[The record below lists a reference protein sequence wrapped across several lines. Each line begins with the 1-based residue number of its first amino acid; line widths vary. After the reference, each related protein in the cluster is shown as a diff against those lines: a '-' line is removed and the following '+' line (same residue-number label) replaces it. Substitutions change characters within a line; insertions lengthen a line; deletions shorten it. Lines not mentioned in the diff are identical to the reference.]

1 MKPGDIVSVLYE
13 TRCYYIIVEK
23 IPRDTVPFGEQMYR
37 LLGLKDGV
45 ERSARY
51 SEIRIVSKAESR

>member
-13 TRCYYIIVEK
+13 TRRYYIIIEK
-23 IPRDTVPFGEQMYR
+23 IPRETIPFGEQMYM

-45 ERSARY
+45 QRSARY
-51 SEIRIVSKAESR
+51 SEIKVISHAESR